1 MIRGRPHRKAGIWDV
16 REEAGHTRR
25 KNVLGRG
32 RSQCKGVWAGVTVLE
47 DFVQQTAAG
56 SSLSDTYP
64 EERPP
69 PQRRLLRPLRSGR
82 WQKMTMEHHERGRG
96 ALPCM
101 DQALITA

>member
-64 EERPP
+64 E
-69 PQRRLLRPLRSGR
+69 
-82 WQKMTMEHHERGRG
+82 K
-96 ALPCM
+96 
-101 DQALITA
+101 